1 MRTLRAI
8 VSRIFGPRGRAATAR
23 DACGAAL
30 FWLALV
36 IVVAALAPAR
46 AQTTGAPP
54 TVPVIKPK
62 VTSATNYVELTGNA
76 ASVRSVKLIARVGG
90 YLEEQ
95 HFHDGAFVKKGDLL
109 FKIQQEQ
116 YKAQLQQAQSQV
128 LAAKAALVYAR
139 TEVVRYRSW

>member
-8 VSRIFGPRGRAATAR
+8 VSTDYRIAPSGRGGTRCRRRTLSVAGPRDSGRRADAGTGADDRRAA
-23 DACGAAL
+23 D
-30 FWLALV
+30 
-36 IVVAALAPAR
+36 
-46 AQTTGAPP
+46 
-54 TVPVIKPK
+54 VPVIKPK
-62 VTSATNYVELTGNA
+62 AAATTNYVELTGNA
-76 ASVRSVKLIARVGG
+76 ASVRSVKLIARVDG

-109 FKIQQEQ
+109 FKVQQDQ
-116 YKAQLQQAQSQV
+116 YKAQLLQAQSQV